1 MTLNRVRVMAFN
13 ANFNNIS
20 VIYIVAG
27 SFNDGENRHTWRKPP
42 YLEKTADMPQV
53 IDELYHIMLFR
64 AGFKLTTSVVIG
76 TDCIGSYEH
85 NYHTITTTSV

>member
-42 YLEKTADMPQV
+42 YLE
-53 IDELYHIMLFR
+53 LYHIMLFR

>member
-42 YLEKTADMPQV
+42 YLEKTAIPG
-53 IDELYHIMLFR
+53 ENR
-64 AGFKLTTSVVIG
+64 
-76 TDCIGSYEH
+76 
-85 NYHTITTTSV
+85 HTWRKPPTCRK